1 MKKTNVVWL
10 ALVAVIL
17 YIAVSYTSNAQ
28 AQQGPVTVRLNGIG
42 VRQSDSVQ
50 VSGRIIGFS
59 CVNLELTGPRCF
71 VATTD

>member
-1 MKKTNVVWL
+1 MKRNVVWL

-17 YIAVSYTSNAQ
+17 YIAVSYNSNAQ
-28 AQQGPVTVRLNGIG
+28 AQQAPVTVRLHGMGI
-42 VRQSDSVQ
+42 RQSESIQ

-59 CVNLELTGPRCF
+59 CVTLETSGTRCF

>member
-1 MKKTNVVWL
+1 MKKTNVLWL

-28 AQQGPVTVRLNGIG
+28 AQQGPVTVRLNKMGA
-42 VRQSDSVQ
+42 RQGESVQ

-59 CVNLELTGPRCF
+59 CVHREVSGPECF